1 MGSSCVKIFI
11 DESLS
16 PGLAVRLNADV
27 GCEAIHP
34 LHVGR
39 RGEPDHRVLAR
50 CIAEDRIIVT
60 QNARDFRRLV
70 GNTEIHPGLI
80 ILPSVDREGTW
91 ALLQAAIA
99 FLKQRG
105 DPATAMVNHVL
116 EISISGGIAFSELTR
131 P

>member
-1 MGSSCVKIFI
+1 M
-11 DESLS
+11 
-16 PGLAVRLNADV
+16 RLNADL
-27 GCEAIHP
+27 GYDAIPP

-60 QNARDFRRLV
+60 QNAQDFRRLV
-70 GNTEIHPGLI
+70 GNAEIHPGLI

-99 FLKQRG
+99 FLKRGG
-105 DPATAMVNHVL
+105 DPETTMVNHVL
-116 EISISGGIAFSELTR
+116 EISVSGRITFTEL
-131 P
+131 PKP

>member
-1 MGSSCVKIFI
+1 MKIFI

-16 PGLAVRLNADV
+16 PRLAGRLNADA
-27 GCEAIHP
+27 GYEAIHP

-91 ALLQAAIA
+91 ALLRAAIA
-99 FLKQRG
+99 FLKRRG

-116 EISISGGIAFSELTR
+116 EISISGEIAFTEL
-131 P
+131 PKP